1 MLVPALEATRARPVL
16 MSQGRQRN
24 GDSVAKTKVPR
35 IDPETLEA
43 VKAMVSEVE
52 VLADEDLVPLA
63 DEDLAPK
70 RFAEQR
76 FDEQHYLTLYNP
88 AQAVQTDSVRVQY
101 QPTLSLYDFLLTERA
116 TTEEEKSPLDAQ
128 VEEKVAGLGLLQAEL
143 GVVVSRGL
151 MSEQRQQWLDAKA
164 ELEEKKRECT
174 QKWASL
180 QSSHAD
186 AADAWKQ
193 LAEHAGEK
201 PERSGRGR
209 KARRKERKARR
220 KGSSLLASKDLGV
233 PTIFAKTPARLVK
246 VPAFAVRDLCASP
259 GRVWWLPAA
268 RRPPRRSR
276 AHWALSHGPRVPEL
290 GASKVADFALHLITQ
305 VPEGADRADPRAGGP
320 F

>member
-1 MLVPALEATRARPVL
+1 MMLMPFLAGSAAMLVPALDATRARPVL

-52 VLADEDLVPLA
+52 VLA

-101 QPTLSLYDFLLTERA
+101 QPTLSLYDFLLTKRA

-220 KGSSLLASKDLGV
+220 KGSSLLASKELGV
-233 PTIFAKTPARLVK
+233 PTIFAKTPARVVK
-246 VPAFAVRDLCASP
+246 SSSFCGARPSR
-259 GRVWWLPAA
+259 LPRA
-268 RRPPRRSR
+268 RLSSR
-276 AHWALSHGPRVPEL
+276 LL
-290 GASKVADFALHLITQ
+290 GAPPGGVVSTGHLATGL
-305 VPEGADRADPRAGGP
+305 VCPS
-320 F
+320 

>member
-1 MLVPALEATRARPVL
+1 MKRAHGADRDAAPRRSSVPP
-16 MSQGRQRN
+16 SQPIGWDEQDVGAWLNSLGLGDHAPAFANSRVNGRLLLSL
-24 GDSVAKTKVPR
+24 D
-35 IDPETLEA
+35 
-43 VKAMVSEVE
+43 
-52 VLADEDLVPLA
+52 DED
-63 DEDLAPK
+63 
-70 RFAEQR
+70 
-76 FDEQHYLTLYNP
+76 
-88 AQAVQTDSVRVQY
+88 
-101 QPTLSLYDFLLTERA
+101 
-116 TTEEEKSPLDAQ
+116 
-128 VEEKVAGLGLLQAEL
+128 LQAEL

-174 QKWASL
+174 QKWARL

-220 KGSSLLASKDLGV
+220 KGSSLLASKELGV

-268 RRPPRRSR
+268 RRP
-276 AHWALSHGPRVPEL
+276 
-290 GASKVADFALHLITQ
+290 TQ
-305 VPEGADRADPRAGGP
+305 AESCPPGT
-320 F
+320 

>member
-1 MLVPALEATRARPVL
+1 MMLMPFLAGSAAMLVPALDATRARPVL

-220 KGSSLLASKDLGV
+220 KGSSLLASKELGV
-233 PTIFAKTPARLVK
+233 PTIFAKTPARVVK
-246 VPAFAVRDLCASP
+246 SSSFC
-259 GRVWWLPAA
+259 GA
-268 RRPPRRSR
+268 RPSR
-276 AHWALSHGPRVPEL
+276 L
-290 GASKVADFALHLITQ
+290 
-305 VPEGADRADPRAGGP
+305 PRARLVAPGCSAPPQAESCPLGT
-320 F
+320 

>member
-1 MLVPALEATRARPVL
+1 MMMLMPFLAGSAAMLVPALEATRARPVL

-43 VKAMVSEVE
+43 VKAAVSEVE
-52 VLADEDLVPLA
+52 VLA

-220 KGSSLLASKDLGV
+220 KGSSLLASKELGV

-276 AHWALSHGPRVPEL
+276 AHWALSHGPLVLEL
-290 GASKVADFALHLITQ
+290 GASKVADFAL
-305 VPEGADRADPRAGGP
+305 P
-320 F
+320 FDHPGLRRRRSR